1 MMFSEVINVRMVPMR
16 L

>member
-1 MMFSEVINVRMVPMR
+1 MLFSEVINVRMVPMR